1 MQIDENTKYIARLHK
16 KPSPRGLNIYNPFF
30 EEVNLNALYLL
41 FYNENT
47 KPLLDGLRN
56 LDFLGAITAGFES
69 GSDLPNQLDGLDP
82 ISKFVGKV
90 GYIKN
95 VNGKLTGYLQSGEGL
110 LRSIQTVTKLDDKDI
125 VIVGAGNVSKTLL
138 YVLSQKGI
146 KPRSITLL
154 NRDVKKS
161 ENLASSLDLK
171 ISVKPFEEIN
181 SVSGDL
187 LVNITD
193 IGGSEVDTVY
203 TSDIVN
209 KFSSISDV
217 TFETENT
224 NLVNL
229 GKQLNKTV
237 STGWDMFTYQGA
249 VILETLFEKQIDA
262 TLLKKHVV
270 NGLSSV
276 VN

>member
-1 MQIDENTKYIARLHK
+1 M
-16 KPSPRGLNIYNPFF
+16 
-30 EEVNLNALYLL
+30 
-41 FYNENT
+41 
-47 KPLLDGLRN
+47 
-56 LDFLGAITAGFES
+56 
-69 GSDLPNQLDGLDP
+69 
-82 ISKFVGKV
+82 
-90 GYIKN
+90 
-95 VNGKLTGYLQSGEGL
+95 NGKLTGYLQSGEGL